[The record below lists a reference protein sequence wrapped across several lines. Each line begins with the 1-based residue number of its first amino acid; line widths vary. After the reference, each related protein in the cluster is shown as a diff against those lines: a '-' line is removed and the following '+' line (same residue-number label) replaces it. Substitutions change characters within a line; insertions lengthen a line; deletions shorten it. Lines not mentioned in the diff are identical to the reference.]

1 MPTRLNK
8 NNQIR
13 TSFERSLMSGR
24 KDYSYTLTALR
35 RAAEQAARAARVV
48 QRAEAQRQ
56 REEQMRVLQEAAKQ
70 KAAEVK
76 QRLADARRRT
86 QDHVDNVASVR
97 TQQLAE
103 VQAIQ
108 QQKNADKLADAAAR
122 THSDLE
128 SANRT
133 ATSNASNDLREIADE
148 LGLSES
154 TIHELSSDQRP
165 EEAHTRI
172 FDACVERQQLNNE
185 VQNSTANLKSWL
197 DTLSRSDDVKHFG
210 THRLQT
216 WQETTATLLNT
227 KVETVN
233 VRERL
238 HAVQQA
244 ILEAEQIEVAAIDT
258 AEKFQQRNSVLK
270 DILESLQEV
279 GFFVQD
285 PEYLD
290 PMRPD
295 QAVVIRANRADQTMV
310 AKVSLDASV
319 ESNWQGIH
327 GEYCTD
333 AFFAYVKQMNRRG
346 VEITSDNPQLAP
358 MLKQQDALNLPTINE
373 RRSGNE

>member
-1 MPTRLNK
+1 
-8 NNQIR
+8 
-13 TSFERSLMSGR
+13 MSGR
-24 KDYSYTLTALR
+24 KDYSYTLTAVR
-35 RAAEQAARAARVV
+35 QATERAASAARAV

-56 REEQMRVLQEAAKQ
+56 REAQMRAQQEVAKQ

-86 QDHVDNVASVR
+86 QDHVDNVAAMR

-103 VQAIQ
+103 VQAMQ
-108 QQKNADKLADAAAR
+108 QHKNADKLADAVAR
-122 THSDLE
+122 TR
-128 SANRT
+128 SALHDTNRG
-133 ATSNASNDLREIADE
+133 ATSDSSNDLRKIADE

-154 TIHELSSDQRP
+154 TIREQSGDLRT
-165 EEAHTRI
+165 EEAATRL
-172 FDACVERQQLNNE
+172 FDACTERQQLNDE
-185 VQNSTANLKSWL
+185 IQDSTANLKSWL
-197 DTLSRSDDVKHFG
+197 DTLSKSDDVKHFAM
-210 THRLQT
+210 HRLQP

-227 KVETVN
+227 EVETVN

-238 HAVQQA
+238 QAVQQA
-244 ILEAEQIEVAAIDT
+244 ILEAEQIEAAAIDT
-258 AEKFQQRNSVLK
+258 AEKFAQRNSVLK

-295 QAVVIRANRADQTMV
+295 QDVIIRANRADQTMV
-310 AKVSLDASV
+310 AKVNLDARV
-319 ESNWQGIH
+319 ESDWQGIH

-333 AFFAYVKQMNRRG
+333 AFFDYVKQMNRRG
-346 VEITSDNPQLAP
+346 VEITSNNPQLAP
-358 MLKQQDALNLPTINE
+358 RLKQQDALNLPTPNE